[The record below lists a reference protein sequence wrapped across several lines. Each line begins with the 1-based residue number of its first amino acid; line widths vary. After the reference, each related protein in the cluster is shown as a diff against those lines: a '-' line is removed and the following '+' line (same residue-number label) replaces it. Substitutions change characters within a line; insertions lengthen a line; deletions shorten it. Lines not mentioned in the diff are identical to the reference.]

1 MSSRRDRAVLVV
13 VTLLTLASALPPL
26 GTLLM
31 RLMLTQM
38 LVQIPLIFLAGA
50 FWSARIGPPIGTG
63 WTRWN
68 AQGAP
73 GLLFSAM
80 VLAFWMTPIAL
91 DGAAADS
98 LWEAAK
104 IASVLAAGISAG
116 ISWRLGS
123 GVAHAFYVGNMVW
136 MTITAGML
144 YQESTQR
151 LCNAYLWDDQ
161 AITGR
166 VLVGASVILAVTWI
180 LDVSDLFERRSLVIP
195 RRAEI
200 REP

>member
-1 MSSRRDRAVLVV
+1 MSSRRDPAVLVG
-13 VTLLTLASALPPL
+13 VTLLALASALPPL
-26 GTLLM
+26 GPWLM

-38 LVQIPLIFLAGA
+38 LVQIPLIFLAGV
-50 FWSARIGPPIGTG
+50 FWSARIACSAGTS
-63 WTRWN
+63 WARWN

-73 GLLFSAM
+73 GLLFSAL

-91 DGAAADS
+91 DDAASDS

-166 VLVGASVILAVTWI
+166 TLVGASLVLAVMWV
-180 LDVSDLFERRSLVIP
+180 LDAAGLSSGVHPIFRGARTFD
-195 RRAEI
+195 
-200 REP
+200 

>member
-1 MSSRRDRAVLVV
+1 MSWGRDIEVLVG
-13 VTLLTLASALPPL
+13 VTLLALASELPSL
-26 GTLLM
+26 GLWLM

-38 LVQIPLIFLAGA
+38 LVQIPLIFLAGV
-50 FWSARIGPPIGTG
+50 FWSARIACSAGTS
-63 WTRWN
+63 WARWN

-73 GLLFSAM
+73 GLLFSAL

-91 DGAAADS
+91 DDAASDS

-136 MTITAGML
+136 MTITAG
-144 YQESTQR
+144 R
-151 LCNAYLWDDQ
+151 AYPKYPHRAGATVFSDDYPHH
-161 AITGR
+161 R
-166 VLVGASVILAVTWI
+166 
-180 LDVSDLFERRSLVIP
+180 
-195 RRAEI
+195 
-200 REP
+200 

>member
-1 MSSRRDRAVLVV
+1 MSSRRDLAVLVG
-13 VTLLTLASALPPL
+13 VTLLALASALPPL
-26 GTLLM
+26 GPWLM

-38 LVQIPLIFLAGA
+38 LVQIPLIFLAGV
-50 FWSARIGPPIGTG
+50 FWSARIACPAGTSWG
-63 WTRWN
+63 RWN

-73 GLLFSAM
+73 GLLFSAL

-91 DGAAADS
+91 DDAASDS

-166 VLVGASVILAVTWI
+166 TLVGASLVLAVMWV
-180 LDVSDLFERRSLVIP
+180 LDAAGLSSGVHPIFRGERTFD
-195 RRAEI
+195 
-200 REP
+200 

>member
-1 MSSRRDRAVLVV
+1 MSSRRDLAVLVG
-13 VTLLTLASALPPL
+13 VTLLALASALPPL
-26 GTLLM
+26 GPWLM

-38 LVQIPLIFLAGA
+38 LVQIPLIFLAGV
-50 FWSARIGPPIGTG
+50 FWSARIACSAGTS
-63 WTRWN
+63 WARWN

-73 GLLFSAM
+73 GLLFSAL

-91 DGAAADS
+91 DDAASDS

-144 YQESTQR
+144 YEESTQR
-151 LCNAYLWDDQ
+151 PGEADLCDGQ
-161 AITGR
+161 TITRRTPLAASPGLSLILVLDGPGFSSGR
-166 VLVGASVILAVTWI
+166 
-180 LDVSDLFERRSLVIP
+180 DPQF
-195 RRAEI
+195 
-200 REP
+200 